1 VVASCRIVCT
11 LRAMNITL
19 TNDELVKAIGDFL
32 VKNKKVDRDGQIKVF
47 VQVMTDALPT
57 VRVEF
62 TPK

>member
-1 VVASCRIVCT
+1 
-11 LRAMNITL
+11 MNITL